1 MTTRDEARH
10 PSPYCRTVTPKTRHL
25 ALALSAA
32 AALAL
37 SLTACTPATSSG
49 EPSPSSTPTSTSST
63 ASAESCAGVT
73 VVVDTGDLD
82 VSDDPSSSV
91 CVDTDGTILGT
102 DAVSEA
108 GFTTVGT
115 TTYPDDVICRVNGVP
130 AEDTELTGDDGAAYH
145 ETCADMPPA
154 AAYWGLWVKPAGG
167 TWDYAQTGLSALELN
182 PGDSVELLFTLN
194 GAPAAPAS

>member
-1 MTTRDEARH
+1 M
-10 PSPYCRTVTPKTRHL
+10 TPKTRHL
-25 ALALSAA
+25 ALSLVAASALTLALSA
-32 AALAL
+32 
-37 SLTACTPATSSG
+37 CTPPAPSSEPTS
-49 EPSPSSTPTSTSST
+49 SPSSSST

-167 TWDYAQTGLSALELN
+167 AWDYAQTGLSALELN